1 MSSPLHF
8 HLEQYDGPLDLLLDL
23 IRKQQI
29 DIYDIPIAQIT
40 AQYLEYMQ
48 KALEMDMELGSEF
61 VYMAATL
68 IHIKSKLLLP
78 RDPELEKILPE
89 EDPRMELVQ
98 KLLEHE
104 RFKSAAEMLHQKR
117 VIEEAVWT
125 NPRMAEFLTD
135 DDSPGLAVTLF
146 DLVKT
151 FQGVLE
157 RAKSRPSY
165 EIDKDEVSVPDMMN
179 YLRRLFADRKDQP
192 LGARELFERQ
202 RSRRAMIC
210 LFLAM
215 LELVKLQALALQQ
228 MEAFGEIGLK
238 RHDGFDAVF
247 SDEAFLAAIQEG
259 YN

>member
-48 KALEMDMELGSEF
+48 KALEMDIELGSEF